1 MTGDPTGAPAL
12 RTLIAD
18 YLATRRALGFK
29 LEGAGQV
36 LFAFADHLDRSGNSD
51 DQRDGAA
58 TGEHVT
64 VEQALRFATTSAGP
78 SARSH
83 ALRLSAIR

>member
-36 LFAFADHLDRSGNSD
+36 LF
-51 DQRDGAA
+51 
-58 TGEHVT
+58 
-64 VEQALRFATTSAGP
+64 
-78 SARSH
+78 
-83 ALRLSAIR
+83 